1 VHDIIEP
8 VRPSRSWFDG
18 VKPFGK
24 DPSRTSRSVTEEAA
38 GLQNQRYPHASGRK
52 IRQPSPVLAVHAA
65 TNASA
70 DQAAAN
76 RRRASYR
83 DHEAVAVSRR
93 ALNHESARNKLRNV
107 KSLHRLISSPNQS
120 QTGALNSSNVSQTQ
134 FWTPMPRFRGSLFYA
149 GSHAAGVGPKRAAQL
164 VQRYRTLDGVLEAG
178 LFKTQAEM
186 LRLYRLIATMDPKAP
201 LPSLADQEPR
211 WGSASTFVRDW
222 GLNQLAD
229 RLQGMV

>member
-38 GLQNQRYPHASGRK
+38 GLQNQRYSHAGGRK

-70 DQAAAN
+70 HRAAAN
-76 RRRASYR
+76 RRRPSYR
-83 DHEAVAVSRR
+83 DHEALAVSRR

-107 KSLHRLISSPNQS
+107 KSLHRPDPQPESEPN
-120 QTGALNSSNVSQTQ
+120 
-134 FWTPMPRFRGSLFYA
+134 RR
-149 GSHAAGVGPKRAAQL
+149 
-164 VQRYRTLDGVLEAG
+164 LE
-178 LFKTQAEM
+178 FIKFES
-186 LRLYRLIATMDPKAP
+186 DPKLHAETHHP
-201 LPSLADQEPR
+201 FTGGRAT
-211 WGSASTFVRDW
+211 GSRRQQTARTKLLTKPNWS
-222 GLNQLAD
+222 
-229 RLQGMV
+229 